1 MEKIKIH
8 VDLESG
14 RADRAP
20 ETSRF
25 APCSPITLEP
35 LTTHAH
41 PFKLV
46 RTSLTPILIFTAVL
60 VIEVVGVAG
69 HWKFLTNELSAFLG
83 VVCLVCMAWIAVGWI
98 DCVND
103 EFRVETERVIS
114 VHRSPFGSER
124 ERIALLRKI
133 QTVEISRKNPIAF
146 LLNYGDVAINVG
158 ESILNFEYIPEP
170 KAFRDRIFAG
180 VAALEEADRRAA
192 AESQREFIEEVVS
205 VFKSRDP
212 A

>member
-1 MEKIKIH
+1 MEKLKIH

-20 ETSRF
+20 GMTPPTPYPS
-25 APCSPITLEP
+25 INIEP

-46 RTSLTPILIFTAVL
+46 RTSLTPFLIFAAGLT
-60 VIEVVGVAG
+60 IEVIGVVGS
-69 HWKFLTNELSAFLG
+69 WKFLTNELSAFLG
-83 VVCLVCMAWIAVGWI
+83 VVCLVCTAWIAIGWI

-103 EFRVETERVIS
+103 EFRIEAERVIS

-146 LLNYGDVAINVG
+146 LLNYGDIAINVG
-158 ESILNFEYIPEP
+158 ESILHFEYVPAP

-180 VAALEEADRRAA
+180 VAAVEEADRRAA
-192 AESQREFIEEVVS
+192 TESQREFIEDVVS
-205 VFKSRDP
+205 AIKSHDS